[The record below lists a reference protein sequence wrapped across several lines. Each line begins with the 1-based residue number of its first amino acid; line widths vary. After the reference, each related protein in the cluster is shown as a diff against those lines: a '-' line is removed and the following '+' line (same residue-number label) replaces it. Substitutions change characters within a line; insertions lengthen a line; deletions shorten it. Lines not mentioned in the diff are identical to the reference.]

1 MRSVVRIRSV
11 YRVHVAPSRTGIA
24 RAAAANECTVGQPL
38 QMHGGSAAPDDSRQM
53 NEMDDGLMAA
63 TSRALDPY
71 SMVILAADIAAA

>member
-1 MRSVVRIRSV
+1 
-11 YRVHVAPSRTGIA
+11 
-24 RAAAANECTVGQPL
+24 
-38 QMHGGSAAPDDSRQM
+38 MHGGSAAPDDSRQM